1 MKTLVEQR
9 SEAAK
14 KIQDIIGVA
23 ETEQRALTV
32 DERSSY
38 DAALKAIEDID
49 ETTKRQKASKS
60 LEDLEERVI
69 TDVPG
74 KEVKDEQRSAFR
86 NFLTGKISGFEPKEE
101 RAMTSGTGETGG
113 YLIPEKYASQLRE
126 VATANSV
133 VRQLATIDKWDADGA
148 YPVLTGFGTTHLVGE
163 NPDADVDETTPSFD
177 QKKISGYQLMY
188 LVDIPK
194 TMLAKEV
201 YGVEA
206 KLPGW
211 WGNSLAVKE
220 ENLFIN
226 GDGNSKPLGLLA
238 AATAG
243 QATAAN
249 NAITGDDIIAW
260 FYKCKAKYRKAASWI
275 FADSTVKMIRQIKN
289 PVTTSGALQY
299 LWVPGLGDAPD
310 TLMGRPIG
318 VSDEMPAFAAGA
330 KIGVFG
336 DIKQYIIAE
345 FGVPSMLRD
354 PYSRAARAQVRFI
367 GWEMVDATLPIA
379 EAIVTCPILA

>member
-1 MKTLVEQR
+1 MKTLIEQR

-14 KIQDIIGVA
+14 KIRDILGAA

-38 DAALKAIEDID
+38 DSALAAINDID
-49 ETTKRQKASKS
+49 ETTKRQKNAAT
-60 LEDLEERVI
+60 LEEVEERTI
-69 TDVPG
+69 IDRPA
-74 KEVKDEQRSAFR
+74 KEEKDEQRSAFR

-101 RAMTSGTGETGG
+101 RAMTSSTGETGG

-126 VATANSV
+126 VATANSI
-133 VRQLATIDKWDADGA
+133 VRQLATVDKWDADGA
-148 YPVLTGFGTTHLVGE
+148 YPVLNGFGTTHLVGE
-163 NPDADVDETTPSFD
+163 NPEADVDETDPAFG

-188 LVDIPK
+188 LVNIPK

-206 KLPGW
+206 KIPVW

-226 GDGNSKPLGLLA
+226 GDGNSKPLGLIA
-238 AATAG
+238 GATAG
-243 QATAAN
+243 NATAAN
-249 NAITGDDIIAW
+249 NAITGDDIINW
-260 FYKCKAKYRKAASWI
+260 FYACKVKYRRAATWI
-275 FADSTVKMIRQIKN
+275 FADSTVKLIRQIKN

-330 KIGVFG
+330 KVGVFG

-367 GWEMVDATLPIA
+367 GWEMVDATLPLA
-379 EAIVTCPILA
+379 EAIVTCPVHA